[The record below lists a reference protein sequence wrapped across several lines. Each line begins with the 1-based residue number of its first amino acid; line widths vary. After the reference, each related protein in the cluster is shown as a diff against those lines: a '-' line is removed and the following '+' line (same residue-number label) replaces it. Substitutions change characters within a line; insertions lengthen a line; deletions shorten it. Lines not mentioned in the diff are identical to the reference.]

1 MGRHLPVNK
10 RVFSQRQCV
19 GGMPGRNLPL
29 GCCQVDPLS
38 CGVSVG
44 KRTVLCMALLLSVNL
59 HVQIFP
65 FFLIR
70 FLYLS
75 ACIR

>member
-1 MGRHLPVNK
+1 MQWKGIYLLIKEYFPK
-10 RVFSQRQCV
+10 DIPP
-19 GGMPGRNLPL
+19 MPGRNLPL

-59 HVQIFP
+59 HVQILP
-65 FFLIR
+65 FF
-70 FLYLS
+70 
-75 ACIR
+75 